1 MWEVLI
7 FITVLTVALLYHSGI
22 VLLVELSVAT
32 TKRFRRVSFRMLRR
46 R

>member
-7 FITVLTVALLYHSGI
+7 FKMVLTVALLYHSGI
-22 VLLVELSVAT
+22 VLLVELSVAM
-32 TKRFRRVSFRMLRR
+32 TKRFRWVSFRLLRR